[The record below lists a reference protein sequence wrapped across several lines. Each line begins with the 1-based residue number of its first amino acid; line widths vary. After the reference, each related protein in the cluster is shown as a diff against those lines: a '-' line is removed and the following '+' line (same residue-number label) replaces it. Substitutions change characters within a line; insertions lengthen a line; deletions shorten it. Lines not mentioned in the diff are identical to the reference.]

1 MIPFLNLAKV
11 NCDASQKL
19 KEALCKTVDSGWF
32 ILGKEVRDFERDF
45 AAFCGVNHSI
55 GTANGLDALSLIF
68 RAYIEM
74 GLFEQGDEVLVP
86 SNTYIATILSITEN
100 KLVPVFVEPD
110 IDSYNIDIQLIEK
123 KVTAK
128 TKAILIVHLYGQVA
142 YHETINTIARNF
154 NLKIIEDCAQAHG
167 ASLNGVKTG
176 NFGDAA
182 GFSFYPSKNLG
193 ALGDAGAVTT
203 NDQELSAVI
212 RALGNYGSHMKYEN
226 LYKGLNSRLDEIQA
240 AILSVKLENLDKD
253 NARRKQI
260 ATYYLNHIL
269 NEKVI
274 LPSRVN
280 IDSRSH
286 VYHLFVVRVSNRESF
301 REFLKKKN
309 IGSDV
314 HYPIPPHKQKAFNE
328 FNEHSYPVSEK
339 IHSEVVSLPCGLH
352 LSDGDVNEIVK
363 AVNQY
368 RG

>member
-1 MIPFLNLAKV
+1 MIPFLNLANV
-11 NCDASQKL
+11 NSDTSQKL
-19 KEALCKTVDSGWF
+19 KDALCKTVDSGWF
-32 ILGKEVRDFERDF
+32 ILGKEVRSFERDF
-45 AAFCGVNHSI
+45 AAFCGVNHAI

-68 RAYIEM
+68 RAYTEM

-100 KLVPVFVEPD
+100 KLTPVFIEPD

-123 KVTAK
+123 KVTSK
-128 TKAILIVHLYGQVA
+128 TKAILIVHLYGQVV
-142 YHETINTIARNF
+142 YHDLINTIAKNY

-193 ALGDAGAVTT
+193 AMGDAGAVTT
-203 NDQELSAVI
+203 NDHELSTVI
-212 RALGNYGSHMKYEN
+212 RALGNYGSHIKYEN

-260 ATYYLNHIL
+260 ATYYLNNIS
-269 NEKVI
+269 NERVI
-274 LPSRVN
+274 LPRRVN
-280 IDSRSH
+280 MDSRSH
-286 VYHLFVVRVSNRESF
+286 VYHLFVVRVSNRENF
-301 REFLKKKN
+301 RGFLMKKN

-328 FNEHSYPVSEK
+328 LNEHSYPISEK

-352 LSDGDVNEIVK
+352 LSDGDVHEIVK